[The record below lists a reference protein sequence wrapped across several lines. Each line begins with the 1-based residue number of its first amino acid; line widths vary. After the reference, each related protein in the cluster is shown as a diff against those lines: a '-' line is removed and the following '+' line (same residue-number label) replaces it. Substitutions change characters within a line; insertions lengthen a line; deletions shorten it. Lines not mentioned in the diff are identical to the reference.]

1 MTSNLPEPDLY
12 IDYKSFL
19 SNNFDPKEYANST
32 INSTSEGDGDI
43 TISLAKLS
51 FGIDNLNKQLHDQVI
66 AHFEDLISQAAGIR
80 DLEIVL
86 KSVKEGV
93 NSLTSSLERLKT
105 KIHAPYTQIKNYT
118 LQLERY
124 QTASDLLRNIVRFF
138 HLARLLE
145 GQLSEI
151 NNEDEKAIEYVKAAP
166 ILGELES
173 LLKEVDFEGIELVQ
187 TQIPEIQK
195 AKDKI
200 TIETFQLLQKGI
212 DCQNEADIILCIQIF
227 KELNEIGESILKY
240 VDGLSE
246 KLLEQIKNVVD
257 VNLLQKEVKDS
268 GGIPMKGIRRLG
280 SEPSTGASSVWT
292 STLWKRMEILMNEI
306 CESCNKIY
314 VLKNVLS
321 KEKDPTTGL
330 SYLEDDSIVESEF
343 LQRYWKLLSQNF
355 GRELKEATK
364 GNTFMQQTLING
376 YPKLLRLFH
385 DFFTKLEERGHL
397 KLNGDFQSQETLIM
411 LHSILSFETG
421 YLERSIIRL
430 FDPINVAFPASIHRT
445 PPSKSD
451 VANIVRAI
459 SIELDAARID
469 PHLLRSIAK
478 NVVKALN
485 LFGVKSENMAV
496 VDSSAY
502 QVSGPGPCTASQNTN
517 FELINSLYALH
528 QSAWKVLEEYP
539 DNITEIVFDAV
550 ENTRRVMQN
559 IVDPLFHHI
568 RKEFESTILKIHR
581 EDFSRQLPINFMLS
595 QQTEAQ
601 CSTYMIELS
610 NRMNYVQKELFSKI
624 SCGLNS
630 KEWTKELGKRIL
642 YFWLLH
648 ASLVRPLTENG
659 KLKLTRDMGQL
670 EFSLNQLLIEN
681 GSSIEELG
689 DEYDALRA
697 FKQLLF
703 LDKSQIAED
712 QYISNLPLLIL
723 IHHIIVSSSTS
734 TQNIN
739 TVNTLQ
745 LPYKI
750 YGWTEADYS
759 KWLDEHNESEGID
772 LVKGCLRTNSELKSS
787 NEEELFE
794 EKLVRKLLKER
805 AGIEV

>member
-1 MTSNLPEPDLY
+1 MTSDLPEPDLY
-12 IDYKSFL
+12 IGKHYKSFL

-32 INSTSEGDGDI
+32 INSTSESDGDI

-66 AHFEDLISQAAGIR
+66 AHFEDLISQASGIR

-166 ILGELES
+166 ILGELEI

-187 TQIPEIQK
+187 AQIPEIQK
-195 AKDKI
+195 SKDKI
-200 TIETFQLLQKGI
+200 TVETFQLLQKGI

-227 KELNEIGESILKY
+227 KELHEIGESILKY
-240 VDGLSE
+240 VDDIYE
-246 KLLEQIKNVVD
+246 KLLEQIKDVVD

-268 GGIPMKGIRRLG
+268 GVIPMKGIRRLG
-280 SEPSTGASSVWT
+280 TEPSTGASSVWT

-306 CESCNKIY
+306 CESY
-314 VLKNVLS
+314 
-321 KEKDPTTGL
+321 PMTGL
-330 SYLEDDSIVESEF
+330 SYLEDDSILDTEF
-343 LQRYWKLLSQNF
+343 LQHYWKLLSQNF

-376 YPKLLRLFH
+376 YPKLIRLFR
-385 DFFTKLEERGHL
+385 DFFTKLEEHGHL
-397 KLNGDFQSQETLIM
+397 KLDGEFQSQETLIM

-430 FDPINVAFPASIHRT
+430 FDPINVAFPAGIHRT

-451 VANIVRAI
+451 VTNIVRAI
-459 SIELDAARID
+459 STELAAVRID
-469 PHLLRSIAK
+469 PHLLRSVAK

-485 LFGVKSENMAV
+485 LFGAKAENMAI

-502 QVSGPGPCTASQNTN
+502 QVTGPGPCTASQNTN

-550 ENTRRVMQN
+550 ENTRKVMQN

-581 EDFSRQLPINFMLS
+581 EDFSRQLSINFML
-595 QQTEAQ
+595 TEAQ

-659 KLKLTRDMGQL
+659 KKKLTRDMGQL

-689 DEYDALRA
+689 DEYNALRA

-703 LDKSQIAED
+703 LDKSHIAED